1 MERIAMLISVMAV
14 SVLLSAITI
23 LAADNSQETFGK
35 YGSLLS
41 SHEKN
46 QCLLVA
52 KNCATDTSTVM
63 QRVYDLRTEI
73 AKGLAVYTPDELKA
87 LKEQLKWIVSD
98 SRNDVM

>member
-1 MERIAMLISVMAV
+1 MKRTVALISVMAA
-14 SVLLSAITI
+14 SMLFSATTI
-23 LAADNSQETFGK
+23 LAADNYPLPFGK
-35 YGSLLS
+35 YESRQS
-41 SHEKN
+41 YYMKN

-63 QRVYDLRTEI
+63 QRVNDLRKEI
-73 AKGLAVYTPDELKA
+73 AKGLAVYTPDELRT